1 MNNQNH
7 DAVNATGMD
16 VLLIDLNEL
25 SKGIDGLMEYA
36 AKEFGTN
43 IKNRIAKLET
53 EIDSLTKQKNSE
65 KDRMIVELNKKI
77 LQRSSQKKII

>member
-43 IKNRIAKLET
+43 IKNQIAKLET
-53 EIDSLTKQKNSE
+53 EIESLTKQNSE
-65 KDRMIVELNKKI
+65 KDCMIVELNKKI

>member
-16 VLLIDLNEL
+16 VPLIDMNEL
-25 SKGIDGLMEYA
+25 SKRIDGLMEYA

-43 IKNRIAKLET
+43 IKNQIAKLET
-53 EIDSLTKQKNSE
+53 EIESLTKQNSE
-65 KDRMIVELNKKI
+65 KDCMIVELNKKI
-77 LQRSSQKKII
+77 LQRSSQKK

>member
-1 MNNQNH
+1 MNSQNH

-16 VLLIDLNEL
+16 VPLIDMNEL

-53 EIDSLTKQKNSE
+53 EIELLTKQNSE
-65 KDRMIVELNKKI
+65 KDCMIVELNEKI
-77 LQRSSQKKII
+77 LQRSSRKK

>member
-7 DAVNATGMD
+7 DAVDATGMD
-16 VLLIDLNEL
+16 VPLIDMNEL

-53 EIDSLTKQKNSE
+53 EIESLTKQNSE

-77 LQRSSQKKII
+77 LQRSSQKK